1 MPIIPYS
8 TSGSHPPLAYGYNL
22 RLREGLRLM
31 QAVIMCAGKSTRT
44 APLTLTRPKALLP
57 ILNRPLIEHQ
67 IEALAPLVDQITL
80 VVGYLKEAI
89 RAHCGDEMA
98 GVRIRYVEQREQ
110 RGTGHA
116 VLQCREII
124 EGDFLCL
131 NGDDLYDPADLAR
144 LASSPQGALA
154 KEVPDPRLYG
164 IYAVDA
170 EGNATRL
177 EEKPETPF
185 SNLANVGAYHLPLEV
200 FDLLS
205 ATAPSPRGEIEITSA
220 VQSLAEAKPFRVV
233 TMEGYWLPIG
243 YPWHLLD
250 ANAWFLRH
258 RLTPANH
265 GNIHPNASVDGI
277 VRIGQGT
284 NLHAGVVIEGPAFI
298 GGECEIGPNC
308 VIRGGSVVGN
318 GCRIGPGVEVDRSV
332 IFDGTAIAHLS
343 YVGDSVIGS
352 GVDFGGGTVTANLRH
367 DGKTVRSMV
376 QGALVDTGRMTFG
389 AAMGDG
395 VRTGVNTS
403 ILPGRKL
410 WPGAATMPGAIVKDD
425 MLTGTPAMEP
435 AATQENP
442 K

>member
-1 MPIIPYS
+1 
-8 TSGSHPPLAYGYNL
+8 
-22 RLREGLRLM
+22 M

-80 VVGYLKEAI
+80 VVGYLAEAI

-98 GVRIRYVEQREQ
+98 GVRIRYVDQREQ

-124 EGDFLCL
+124 DGDFLCL
-131 NGDDLYDPADLAR
+131 NGDDLYDPADLAH
-144 LASSPQGALA
+144 LASTRQGALA
-154 KEVPDPRLYG
+154 KEVEDPRLYG
-164 IYAVDA
+164 IYAVDGD
-170 EGNATRL
+170 GNATRL
-177 EEKPETPF
+177 EEKPEHPF
-185 SNLANVGAYHLPLEV
+185 SNLANVGAYHLPLDV

-220 VQSLAEAKPFRVV
+220 VQALAEAKPFRVV
-233 TMEGYWLPIG
+233 QMAGYWLPIG

-250 ANAWFLRH
+250 ANVWFLRH
-258 RLTPANH
+258 RLEATNL
-265 GNIHPNASVDGI
+265 GTVHPHASVDGAVHI
-277 VRIGQGT
+277 GRGTAVR
-284 NLHAGVVIEGPAFI
+284 AGAVIEGPAYI
-298 GGECEIGPNC
+298 GEECEIGPNC
-308 VIRGGSVVGN
+308 VIRGGSVIGD

-332 IFDGTAIAHLS
+332 LFDGSAAAHLT
-343 YVGDSVIGS
+343 YIGDSIIGS
-352 GVDFGGGTVTANLRH
+352 GVDLGGGTVTANLRH
-367 DGKTVRSMV
+367 DGATVRSMV

-389 AAMGDG
+389 TAMGDG

-410 WPGAATMPGAIVKDD
+410 WPGMHTPPGAVVKDD
-425 MLTGTPAMEP
+425 MMP
-435 AATQENP
+435 AAAAKEAAATKEIP

>member
-1 MPIIPYS
+1 
-8 TSGSHPPLAYGYNL
+8 
-22 RLREGLRLM
+22 M

-80 VVGYLKEAI
+80 VVGYLQEAI

-144 LASSPQGALA
+144 LASTPQGALA

-164 IYAVDA
+164 IYAVDSD
-170 EGNATRL
+170 GNATRL
-177 EEKPETPF
+177 EEKPSNPF
-185 SNLANVGAYHLPLEV
+185 SNLANVGAYHLPMEV

-205 ATAPSPRGEIEITSA
+205 ATAPSPRGEIEITSG
-220 VQSLAEAKPFRVV
+220 VQALAESSPFRVV
-233 TMEGYWLPIG
+233 TMQGYWLPIG

-250 ANAWFLRH
+250 ANGWFLRH
-258 RLTPANH
+258 RLAAGNH
-265 GNIHPNASVDGI
+265 GTVHPHATVDGA
-277 VRIGQGT
+277 VHIGRGT
-284 NLHAGVVIEGPAFI
+284 NLHAGVVIEGPAYI
-298 GGECEIGPNC
+298 GDECEIGPNC
-308 VIRGGSVVGN
+308 VIRGGSVIGD

-332 IFDGTAIAHLS
+332 LFEGTAAAHLT
-343 YVGDSVIGS
+343 YIGDSVIGA

-367 DGKTVRSMV
+367 DGATVRSMI
-376 QGALVDTGRMTFG
+376 QGALVDTNRMTFG
-389 AAMGDG
+389 AVLGDG
-395 VRTGVNTS
+395 VRTGINTS

-410 WPGAATMPGAIVKDD
+410 WPRTATLPGAVVKSDVMLGAAAQDQAETKE
-425 MLTGTPAMEP
+425 EP
-435 AATQENP
+435 